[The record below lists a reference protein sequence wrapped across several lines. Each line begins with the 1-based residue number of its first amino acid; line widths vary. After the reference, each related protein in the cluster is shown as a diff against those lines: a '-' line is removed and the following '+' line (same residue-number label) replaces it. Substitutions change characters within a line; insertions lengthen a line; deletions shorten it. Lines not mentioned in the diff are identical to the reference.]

1 MGQNAEDSAKSE
13 RKGHKNR
20 PGKQWTKRSVAAE
33 RYEAQLD
40 EIHKQ
45 YIDEYDGDGIA
56 SLRTYSAALTAVVE
70 ELTPDE
76 LEECQETAD
85 SWNKE
90 PVPKAIQQK

>member
-1 MGQNAEDSAKSE
+1 
-13 RKGHKNR
+13 
-20 PGKQWTKRSVAAE
+20 
-33 RYEAQLD
+33 
-40 EIHKQ
+40 
-45 YIDEYDGDGIA
+45 
-56 SLRTYSAALTAVVE
+56 VVE